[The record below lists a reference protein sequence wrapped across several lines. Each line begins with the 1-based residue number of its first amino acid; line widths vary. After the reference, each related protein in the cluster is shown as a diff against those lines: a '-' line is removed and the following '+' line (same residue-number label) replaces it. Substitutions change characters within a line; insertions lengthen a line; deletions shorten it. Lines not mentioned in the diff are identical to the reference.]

1 MTTLGILATVALV
14 AVLMAADLDRAR
26 CGTATPGHLRSRRA
40 GWLATEVLLGVVTAA
55 ALLPRL
61 WELAT

>member
-14 AVLMAADLDRAR
+14 VVLMAADLDRAR
-26 CGTATPGHLRSRRA
+26 SGTSTLAHARSRRA
-40 GWLATEVLLGVVTAA
+40 GWLATEVLLGVVAAA